1 MIILG
6 LSCFHG
12 DSSAAIVRDGTLVAA
27 AEEERFRRIKHW
39 AGFPAQ
45 AIAYCLAEAGISL
58 ADVDHVAVNQDS
70 RANLVGKL
78 RYVLSQRPDPALL
91 WSRWRIRRARLSTI
105 SLLQSFSGDSFK
117 APVHAL

>member
-6 LSCFHG
+6 LNCFHG
-12 DSSAAIVRDGTLVAA
+12 DSSAALVRDGALVAA

-78 RYVLSQRPDPALL
+78 RYVLSQRPRSCSVVESLADSAGAPQRHELVAEFL
-91 WSRWRIRRARLSTI
+91 W
-105 SLLQSFSGDSFK
+105 
-117 APVHAL
+117 